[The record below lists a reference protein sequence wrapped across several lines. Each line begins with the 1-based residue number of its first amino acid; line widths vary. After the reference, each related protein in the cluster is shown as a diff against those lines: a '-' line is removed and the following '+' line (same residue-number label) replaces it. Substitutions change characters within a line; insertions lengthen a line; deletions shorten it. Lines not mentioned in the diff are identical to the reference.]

1 MWSGSHGRRGIR
13 HTLPLDR
20 TGIIG
25 GHGLPLDDGRAL
37 NAKAA
42 GRGGRSRTKDTA
54 HRRTLADF
62 MNHGDDAVD
71 VPPFEGAGFHQHAE
85 SRAGLDGIKPIIVLK
100 TVTEDDFV
108 QVIHAAM
115 RTVRPDGFILR
126 LLGHEFAVFIHA
138 NTGTF
143 HNAAAV
149 TAMSGIAG
157 RDVSGFP
164 PSSRHKSYPRLQN
177 GRPRNFLWAI
187 RLLHSGY

>member
-1 MWSGSHGRRGIR
+1 MVERVDHSGSHVIV
-13 HTLPLDR
+13 
-20 TGIIG
+20 
-25 GHGLPLDDGRAL
+25 
-37 NAKAA
+37 
-42 GRGGRSRTKDTA
+42 
-54 HRRTLADF
+54 
-62 MNHGDDAVD
+62 HGDDAVD
-71 VPPFEGAGFHQHAE
+71 VPPFEGAGFHKHAE

-149 TAMSGIAG
+149 TAMSGIAAATFLDFHHRLG
-157 RDVSGFP
+157 TNLIRAFKTADREIFCGQSACFIQDIDENVGSVRGK
-164 PSSRHKSYPRLQN
+164 SRSAY
-177 GRPRNFLWAI
+177 GM
-187 RLLHSGY
+187 